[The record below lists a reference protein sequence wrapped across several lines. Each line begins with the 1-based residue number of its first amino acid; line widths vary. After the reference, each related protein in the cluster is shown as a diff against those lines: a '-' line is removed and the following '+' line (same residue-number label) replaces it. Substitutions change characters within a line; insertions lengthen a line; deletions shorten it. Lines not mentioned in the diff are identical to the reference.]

1 MVFSVI
7 TALCAAFFTGMG
19 IYAWKRKK
27 PMWFWS
33 GSSVSENDISD
44 VAAYNRANGIMWICY
59 SALFWVSAALGLK
72 HTVAG
77 GVVLILGC
85 LIGTPALIFAY
96 DRIFNRYKKKIP
108 GGSLFDFDP
117 ERQKPVIR
125 ASICTGEQVAGFK
138 DKTDG
143 SFHEVMLI
151 RDQKDLDSF
160 MKTYGLEHVDKEY

>member
-33 GSSVSENDISD
+33 GSSVSEDDISD

-108 GGSLFDFDP
+108 GGPLFDVDP

-125 ASICTGEQVAGFK
+125 ASICSGEQVAGFK
-138 DKTDG
+138 DLNDG
-143 SFHEVMLI
+143 KFQEIMLI
-151 RDQKDLDSF
+151 RDQKDLDTF
-160 MKTYGLEHVDKEY
+160 MKTYGLDHVDKEY

>member
-33 GSSVSENDISD
+33 GSTVGENDISD
-44 VAAYNRANGIMWICY
+44 VAAYNRANGSMWICY
-59 SALFWVSAALGLK
+59 SALFWVSAALGIM

-108 GGSLFDFDP
+108 GGPLFDVDP

-138 DKTDG
+138 SRNG
-143 SFHEVMLI
+143 GEFHEVMLI
-151 RDQKDLDSF
+151 RDNDDLKEF
-160 MKTYGLEHVDKEY
+160 MKAYGLDHVDKEY